1 MAMKRQWSVAFNPG
15 LCVGGGCTIK
25 DDTVRINNQIRA
37 REVRLISH
45 DGAQVGVVTVEQ
57 ARQMAEEV
65 ELDLVEVAPQAV
77 PPVCRIMDFKRLLY
91 EKKRR
96 EKEARKKTRHQELK
110 EIKLRPN
117 TDDHDL
123 ETKMNHATDF
133 LQKGH
138 KVKLTLTYRGREM
151 AHQEL
156 GVALL
161 KRASERLAE
170 VGEVEAMPNMRGRTQ
185 SMVVAPKRA
194 KAVAGK

>member
-1 MAMKRQWSVAFNPG
+1 
-15 LCVGGGCTIK
+15 
-25 DDTVRINNQIRA
+25 
-37 REVRLISH
+37 
-45 DGAQVGVVTVEQ
+45 
-57 ARQMAEEV
+57 MAEEV